1 MLKNSRT
8 DPSVVEKQRCKGIQR
23 AAQKKLKHADYL
35 AQLHRPTENLT
46 INRRIGSKLHQLYTW
61 ESKKRG
67 LCAYDDKRFLLE
79 DGVQSLAF
87 GHRDITA
94 RVHNDLRPEG
104 TMLIVT
110 GTPQPIIEDDL
121 YRPKSKPS
129 MSVFNDYSNN
139 NGFKISLQPSITA
152 ENISQSY
159 SPNIK
164 KTGLPFRT
172 NIQVPKSKP
181 SMFLSIAIQSP
192 KFLHIFYKYLY
203 YKKCIIS
210 SSG

>member
-121 YRPKSKPS
+121 VER
-129 MSVFNDYSNN
+129 
-139 NGFKISLQPSITA
+139 
-152 ENISQSY
+152 
-159 SPNIK
+159 
-164 KTGLPFRT
+164 
-172 NIQVPKSKP
+172 
-181 SMFLSIAIQSP
+181 IAGADPIDLARERVRS
-192 KFLHIFYKYLY
+192 
-203 YKKCIIS
+203 
-210 SSG
+210 